1 MKNQVFF
8 FGAGAS
14 ISEGGLP
21 TSKLLFES
29 LKNPRVDHRLVSS
42 IIRFLKDLFSIENI
56 NGLKSAKCLPSF
68 EELLTIVD
76 VAILKQEEFSDYW
89 VTENLW
95 EIRKALVY
103 CVAAILRIMIEGK
116 TDDLVVKY
124 HRKFIENIFRVD
136 ANINNEAISFIS
148 LNYDILLDSAIFD
161 LHEGKRWDVDYGIKF
176 SSTFMLDNCSQF

>member
-76 VAILKQEEFSDYW
+76 VAILKQEESLKILNFQ
-89 VTENLW
+89 TIGL
-95 EIRKALVY
+95 RKTY
-103 CVAAILRIMIEGK
+103 GRFGK
-116 TDDLVVKY
+116 L
-124 HRKFIENIFRVD
+124 
-136 ANINNEAISFIS
+136 
-148 LNYDILLDSAIFD
+148 
-161 LHEGKRWDVDYGIKF
+161 
-176 SSTFMLDNCSQF
+176 